1 MKSTM
6 KLLFVHDVKAAI
18 YNGSVFARS
27 YGYSVWKERYLS
39 VFDQVKVL
47 TRNRIVNEDPTGKM
61 DLLLGSQVEY
71 DDRVGMFKGP
81 EVFFNKRIRNVIFE
95 DISDSNFV
103 ICRLDSFLGLIAIRE
118 CKRIGKPYLIEVAGC
133 AWDSFWNHGI
143 AGKLIAPSM
152 FLMMRHAIKNARYV
166 VYVTEHF
173 LQKRYPTSG
182 KNTNISNVKI
192 YKAQTDILNRRME
205 KIKAT
210 DIRKKIV
217 LGTAANVNVRY
228 KGQQYVIRALSE
240 LKKEGITQFEYQLP
254 GPGDNRY
261 LIEEAKKYGVEDQLV
276 FLGPL
281 THERMM
287 DWYHDIDIYIQPSLQ
302 EGLPRSVIEAMSY
315 GIPCIGTNVAGIPE
329 LLGPNRLVNK
339 KKVVPDLCKLL
350 RSVTIDSLLDD
361 SVRNFSEAQKY
372 DFNLLN
378 AKRKA
383 FFQSAI
389 DESLNK
395 CDRRKH
401 LHM

>member
-1 MKSTM
+1 M
-6 KLLFVHDVKAAI
+6 KLLFVHDVKAVI
-18 YNGSVFARS
+18 YNGCVFARS

-39 VFDQVKVL
+39 VFDHVKIL
-47 TRNRIVNEDPTGKM
+47 TRNRKVKEDPTGKI
-61 DLLLGSQVEY
+61 DLLSGNYVEY

-81 EVFFNKRIRNVIFE
+81 DVFFNIRIQKVILE
-95 DISDSNFV
+95 DIYDSDFV

-118 CKRIGKPYLIEVAGC
+118 CERIGKPYLIEVAGC

-152 FLMMRHAIKNARYV
+152 FLMMRHAIKNAKYV

-173 LQKRYPTSG
+173 LQKRYPTLG

-192 YKAQTDILNRRME
+192 FKAQDNILNKRIE

-210 DIRKKIV
+210 DLRKKII
-217 LGTAANVNVRY
+217 LGTAANVDVRY
-228 KGQQYVIRALSE
+228 KGQQYVIRALGE
-240 LKKEGITQFEYQLP
+240 LKKEGISHFEYQLP

-261 LIEEAKKYGVEDQLV
+261 LSEEAKKCGVEDQVV

-287 DWYHDIDIYIQPSLQ
+287 DWYQTIDIYVQPSLQ

-329 LLGPNRLVNK
+329 LLRQTSIVNK
-339 KKVVPDLCKLL
+339 KKIVADLCNLL
-350 RSVTIDSLLDD
+350 QSVNTDALLDE

-383 FFQSAI
+383 FFQSVI
-389 DESLNK
+389 DESINK
-395 CDRRKH
+395 CDKKNC
-401 LHM
+401 LGL